1 MYRTCQL
8 CMRVYDEK
16 ENEYTETGVY
26 AYLVPYDP
34 EAGLPPRPRAREET
48 YELIRS
54 NQQGRTNY
62 DKAGESGSRSGR
74 AHCAAM

>member
-34 EAGLPPRPRAREET
+34 GGGAGLPRGRARAKN
-48 YELIRS
+48 LM
-54 NQQGRTNY
+54 N
-62 DKAGESGSRSGR
+62 
-74 AHCAAM
+74 